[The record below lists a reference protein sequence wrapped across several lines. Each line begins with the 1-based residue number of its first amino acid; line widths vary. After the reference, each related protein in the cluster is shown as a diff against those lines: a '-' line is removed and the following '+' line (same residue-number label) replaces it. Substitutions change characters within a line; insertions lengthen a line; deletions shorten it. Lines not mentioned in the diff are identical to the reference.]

1 MTTMRRN
8 KNFDNKPLLYL
19 VATPIGNLKEMS
31 PRALEVLSECDL
43 VAAEDTRNSGNLL
56 KLFNISKPFYS
67 LREHNESE
75 ASEYII
81 KQILSGKKVCY
92 VSDAGY
98 PGISDPGNILVQ
110 KAIEAGVNVSTV
122 NGSCAFIN
130 ALVGSGLPTNHF
142 YFHGFLSPKEN
153 EATKELE
160 EIKVRKETIIFY
172 ESPHRVIDTLKTI
185 YKVLGD
191 RQIVLARELT
201 KLNEEFIFAST
212 KELSEIDPSSI
223 KGEMVIVVEGNKQEI
238 AIDDKQI
245 INRVSFFTE
254 KGLSKKDAIEI
265 VSEEY
270 KVNKNYIKD
279 LIMK

>member
-1 MTTMRRN
+1 MKRN
-8 KNFDNKPLLYL
+8 KNFNNGPLLYL

-67 LREHNESE
+67 LREHNEVE

-81 KQILSGKKVCY
+81 KQIQSGKKVCY

-110 KAIEAGVNVSTV
+110 KAIETGINVSTV

-142 YFHGFLSPKEN
+142 YFHGFLSPKEI

-160 EIKVRKETIIFY
+160 EIKSRKETIIFY
-172 ESPHRVIDTLKTI
+172 ESPHRVIDTLNII

-201 KLNEEFIFAST
+201 KLNEEFIFGNT
-212 KELSEIDPSSI
+212 KELSEIDPNSI
-223 KGEMVIVVEGNKQEI
+223 KGEMVIVVSGNKNEETI
-238 AIDDKQI
+238 SNEQI
-245 INRVSFFTE
+245 LKRIQYFLD
-254 KGLSKKDAIEI
+254 KGLTKKDCIEI
-265 VSEEY
+265 VADEY
-270 KVNKNYIKD
+270 KIQKNYIKD
-279 LIMK
+279 LIMR